1 MLLFPS
7 GEKVSFV
14 VCVGQMPS
22 GFGKQRALNILPRG
36 KKGQP
41 AGQAAS
47 ESAELLFPQKLFRT
61 IAVH

>member
-36 KKGQP
+36 EKGQP
-41 AGQAAS
+41 AGQAVFC
-47 ESAELLFPQKLFRT
+47 L
-61 IAVH
+61 